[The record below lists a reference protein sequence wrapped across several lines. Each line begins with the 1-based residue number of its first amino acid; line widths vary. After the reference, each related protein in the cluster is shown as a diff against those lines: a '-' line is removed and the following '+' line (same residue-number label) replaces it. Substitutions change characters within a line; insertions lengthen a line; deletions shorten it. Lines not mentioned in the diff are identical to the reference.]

1 MGSFAML
8 GGYGPNHGYGGSG
21 GSGGWGGIGPGGL
34 QGGGSGS
41 GMSGPGGGGG
51 FNLGSLLSGLGS
63 GAGGGGGSSY
73 QPASFTSTTSEN
85 PQLAAL
91 RGEMSQYQQGLASGQ
106 DTDARN
112 AMGRQRD
119 VASGYAKEGLG
130 QAQDRGFG
138 SDTGVAQKY
147 RMNALNQGQQAS
159 AGLNAALT
167 SDARKR
173 QLDVLQGRAGLE
185 ATQAGIT
192 QGQQNFALNTF
203 QANQQAQQAAAQL
216 QAVQQQN
223 NFQNQL
229 GIVNAARGFFTGF

>member
-1 MGSFAML
+1 MGSFAKL
-8 GGYGPNHGYGGSG
+8 GGYDPNYGGGGYGGG
-21 GSGGWGGIGPGGL
+21 GYSYG
-34 QGGGSGS
+34 
-41 GMSGPGGGGG
+41 
-51 FNLGSLLSGLGS
+51 
-63 GAGGGGGSSY
+63 GGGGGSVPTSGGVGGGMPNFNSLFGSLGGGAGGGAGTSY
-73 QPASFTSTTSEN
+73 QPGNFTSNVQEN

-91 RGEMSQYQQGLASGQ
+91 RGEMGTYQSNLASGQ

-112 AMGRQRD
+112 ALGRQRD
-119 VASGYAKEGLG
+119 LASGYAKEGLG
-130 QAQDRGFG
+130 AAQDRGFG

-167 SDARKR
+167 SDARKQ
-173 QLDVLQGRAGLE
+173 QLNVMQGRVGLE
-185 ATQAGIT
+185 GAQAGIT
-192 QGQQNFALNTF
+192 QGQQNFALNAF

-229 GIVNAARGFFTGF
+229 GIINAASRFFTGF